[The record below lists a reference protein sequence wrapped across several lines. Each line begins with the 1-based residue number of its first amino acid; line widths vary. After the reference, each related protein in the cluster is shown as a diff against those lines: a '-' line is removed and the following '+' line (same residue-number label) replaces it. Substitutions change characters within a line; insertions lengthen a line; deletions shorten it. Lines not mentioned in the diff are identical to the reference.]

1 MKRPLPLRLA
11 PAQMRTALYYKF
23 YRAHRDRY
31 HELFTNASLHFAPQF
46 KMELSPRDEGHGE
59 IAFTG
64 LYELALSRR
73 VAAEA
78 QRGGLLVDVGAN
90 YGYFTLLWLAGAA
103 RNRALIFEASPA
115 NHAALCGN
123 IERNHCD
130 DRVEIHKAAAGRE
143 SGTARFSLGEPGQ
156 TGWGGI
162 ATREGAAET
171 VVPMTTLD
179 ETIAADVIVD
189 VLKIDVEGAD
199 TWVLQGAKKLLS
211 EKRIRQIYFEQN
223 HERMKALGVAQ
234 DEAADFLRS
243 AGYKPSILAGEGSHI
258 VEWQASPAK

>member
-11 PAQMRTALYYKF
+11 PAQIRTSLYYRF
-23 YRAHRDRY
+23 YRARREPY
-31 HELFTNASLHFAPQF
+31 CELFEAAPLQFAPQF
-46 KMELSPRDEGHGE
+46 KMELSPLDEAHGE

-64 LYELALSRR
+64 FYELPLSRR
-73 VAAEA
+73 IVADA
-78 QRGGLLVDVGAN
+78 QRGELLVDVGAN

-103 RNRALIFEASPA
+103 RNRALLFEASPA
-115 NHAALCGN
+115 NHAALSAN
-123 IERNHCD
+123 VARNHCQ
-130 DRVEIHKAAAGRE
+130 DRVEIQKAAAGRE

-162 ATREGAAET
+162 ATANGVSEI
-171 VVPMTTLD
+171 VVSMTTLD
-179 ETIAADVIVD
+179 ETISADTIVD

-199 TWVLQGAKKLLS
+199 TWVLQGAKKLLT

-234 DEAADFLRS
+234 DEAAEFLRS
-243 AGYKPSILAGEGSHI
+243 VGYEPSVLAGEGSHI
-258 VEWQASPAK
+258 VEWQASPAS

>member
-11 PAQMRTALYYKF
+11 PAQMRTVLYYKF

-31 HELFTNASLHFAPQF
+31 GELFSNASLQFAPNF
-46 KMELSPRDEGHGE
+46 RMELSPHDEAHGE

-64 LYELALSRR
+64 FYELTLSRR
-73 VAAEA
+73 IAADA

-103 RNRALIFEASPA
+103 RNRTLIFEASPA
-115 NHAALCGN
+115 NHAALSAN
-123 IERNHCD
+123 IARNHCD
-130 DRVEIHKAAAGRE
+130 GRVKIQKVAVGRE

-162 ATREGAAET
+162 ATAEGAAET
-171 VVPMTTLD
+171 VVPMTSLD
-179 ETIAADVIVD
+179 ETIAGDAIVD

-211 EKRIRQIYFEQN
+211 ERRIRQIYFEQN

-234 DEAADFLRS
+234 DEAAVFLRS
-243 AGYKPSILAGEGSHI
+243 VGYEPSILAGEGSHI
-258 VEWQASPAK
+258 VEWQANPAT